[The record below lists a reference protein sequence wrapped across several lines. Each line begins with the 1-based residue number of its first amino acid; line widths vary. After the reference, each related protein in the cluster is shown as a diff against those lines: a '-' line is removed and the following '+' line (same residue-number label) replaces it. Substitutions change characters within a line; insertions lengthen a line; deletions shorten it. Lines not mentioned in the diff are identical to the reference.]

1 LKGTQPRRQPR
12 GGHEQIMHESENWS
26 QAILSGSGDVLT
38 PDHVMRY
45 GYVRWFVGAVCLVGV
60 VLVGQLFQ
68 LQIVQGARNQALADG
83 NRIRQTV
90 MRAPRGAV
98 YDRDNRL
105 LARNVANFDLVAV
118 PARLPTKA
126 PERAVVY
133 TLLASILKQTP
144 EELQKMIEKD
154 GRLSPATVLVKGDV
168 DRDTALQLDE
178 RRSDMPGI
186 SLDTNPVREYLDNGL
201 LAHFLG
207 YTGRVSPEDLKS
219 HPTYQQTDFVGKL
232 ALERAY
238 EADLRG
244 TDGAEQSE
252 VDATGK
258 PIKVLASKDA
268 IPGNAVHLSL
278 DFGLQKVF
286 AENLAKQVQASG
298 SGRGAGIALNPKT
311 GKILAAVNIPS
322 YDTNLFS
329 RGIKQAEYQTLVND
343 PNKPLFNKVTSGG
356 YPLASTVKPF
366 VSAAALQ
373 EGIIST
379 ATTIEDKG
387 KIDVP
392 NIYDP
397 SIVYTFKGWKPEGL
411 GVVNVFRAISMSS
424 DIFFYYIGGGYQG
437 FRGLGVTKLLKY
449 YQAFGFGQKTGLDI
463 GDESAG
469 SLPNPD
475 KKKAQT
481 GDAWT
486 TGETYNIS
494 IGQGNIMASPLQLAV
509 AVAAVANNGTLYK
522 PQLVDKIVDPSGQT
536 VREIKPVVASSLN
549 VKPEY
554 LEIVRQAMR
563 QTMLEGTGCC
573 STNREV
579 PVAVSG
585 KTGTAETSSEGFDG
599 KNPRTR
605 PHAWFE
611 AFAPSD
617 NPEIVIV
624 ALVENS
630 GEGAE
635 FALPAVR
642 DTLKWYFTVG
652 KQSR

>member
-1 LKGTQPRRQPR
+1 
-12 GGHEQIMHESENWS
+12 MHESENWS